1 MKKRMIK
8 KNAAAGTA
16 FLLAAAMPASA
27 VWAGEETARPEKE
40 QTVYVNADEKGAAQ
54 KIIVSNHLKNTE
66 GADTL
71 EDSSSLSDIEN
82 VKGEETYKE
91 GEDGTI
97 LWDAD
102 GKDIYYQGES
112 SEELPVEVKMTY
124 YLDGQEIQPE
134 ELAGKSGKVKIRID
148 YLNHSSQKVG
158 EEGKEVVTPF
168 LMMTGMILPNEN
180 FSNVEVTNGKV
191 ISDGQKSIVVGI
203 GLPGLGDQ
211 LKLDEVE
218 QLEEVE
224 IPDYVEISA
233 DATDFSLSM
242 TATVAATGALSE
254 LGLDEVGNLDEL
266 KSKLDELTDASS
278 QLVDG
283 SSRLWEGAA
292 ELSDGAQT
300 LRDGLVSADEGPEL

>member
-66 GADTL
+66 GADML

-102 GKDIYYQGES
+102 GKDI
-112 SEELPVEVKMTY
+112 
-124 YLDGQEIQPE
+124 
-134 ELAGKSGKVKIRID
+134 
-148 YLNHSSQKVG
+148 
-158 EEGKEVVTPF
+158 
-168 LMMTGMILPNEN
+168 
-180 FSNVEVTNGKV
+180 
-191 ISDGQKSIVVGI
+191 
-203 GLPGLGDQ
+203 
-211 LKLDEVE
+211 
-218 QLEEVE
+218 
-224 IPDYVEISA
+224 
-233 DATDFSLSM
+233 
-242 TATVAATGALSE
+242 
-254 LGLDEVGNLDEL
+254 
-266 KSKLDELTDASS
+266 
-278 QLVDG
+278 
-283 SSRLWEGAA
+283 
-292 ELSDGAQT
+292 
-300 LRDGLVSADEGPEL
+300 

>member
-66 GADTL
+66 GADML

-218 QLEEVE
+218 QLEDVE

-266 KSKLDELTDASS
+266 KRKAPPDSGKELRNFPTVHRRCGTD
-278 QLVDG
+278 LF
-283 SSRLWEGAA
+283 R
-292 ELSDGAQT
+292 QT
-300 LRDGLVSADEGPEL
+300 KGPEL

>member
-203 GLPGLGDQ
+203 L
-211 LKLDEVE
+211 
-218 QLEEVE
+218 
-224 IPDYVEISA
+224 
-233 DATDFSLSM
+233 SLIHI
-242 TATVAATGALSE
+242 
-254 LGLDEVGNLDEL
+254 
-266 KSKLDELTDASS
+266 
-278 QLVDG
+278 
-283 SSRLWEGAA
+283 
-292 ELSDGAQT
+292 
-300 LRDGLVSADEGPEL
+300 